1 MTRNQRR
8 EPSQRETPV
17 TEALVQERVGLTA
30 QHLPKEERARR
41 VRATML
47 QAGFTDDAA
56 FATFLRTSQSSL
68 LDVAG
73 ALSVGETYF
82 FRDPAQLR
90 LFTDEVLPRLLLARP
105 LEHVLKIW
113 SAGCASGEEP
123 YTIAMLLDERGL
135 LERACIVATD
145 ISHAALEQARAGLY
159 GSWSLRA
166 MPPMAGKR
174 YLQPVGRNYQLSAA
188 LRAAV
193 QFERRSLI
201 EGAPACSNDALTRF
215 DVIFCRNVLI
225 YLTPEACAQVS
236 RLLANSLAPG
246 GVLLTG
252 ASDPFLDLPALWQ
265 RGTSEAGV
273 LYRRLESAVAP
284 ASSAR
289 GAQQA
294 PKTDTAA
301 PRPNP
306 ARAPARPSLAHAPT
320 RSSPPAAPS
329 PSPPASASER
339 IKLVAKRDG
348 AEQAV
353 AACREQL
360 GRQPLAAELHL
371 LHASLL
377 IELGR
382 DAEAAEALR
391 GLLYLDATAALG
403 HFLSGL
409 VFRRQG
415 ERRKA
420 ARAYRRVVALCAAHP
435 EDAPVPWGDGVS
447 HRGLAEAAAHEA
459 YALDGQGGAP

>member
-1 MTRNQRR
+1 MTRNQHRKL
-8 EPSQRETPV
+8 PARETPV

-41 VRATML
+41 VRATMQ

-90 LFTDEVLPRLLLARP
+90 LFTDEVLPHLLLARP
-105 LEHVLKIW
+105 IDHVLKIW

-135 LERACIVATD
+135 LGRACIVATD
-145 ISHAALEQARAGLY
+145 ISHAALEQARAGVY

-166 MPPMAGKR
+166 TPALASKR
-174 YLQPVGRNYQLSAA
+174 YLQPVGRNYQLCAA

-201 EGAPACSNDALTRF
+201 EGAPSCGGEAPSRF

-225 YLTPEACAQVS
+225 YLTPDACAQVS
-236 RLLANSLAPG
+236 RLLAHSMAPG

-252 ASDPFLDLPALWQ
+252 ASDPFLELPALWQ
-265 RGTSEAGV
+265 RTTSEVGV
-273 LYRRLESAVAP
+273 VYRRLDSTL
-284 ASSAR
+284 AR
-289 GAQQA
+289 
-294 PKTDTAA
+294 PTAA
-301 PRPNP
+301 HGAPPQLKTEAASPRPRP
-306 ARAPARPSLAHAPT
+306 ARAPARPRPAPA
-320 RSSPPAAPS
+320 PPPDADRTATT
-329 PSPPASASER
+329 SEL
-339 IKLVAKRDG
+339 IKQIAKREG
-348 AEQAV
+348 AAQAV
-353 AACREQL
+353 AACRERL
-360 GRQPLAAELHL
+360 GREPLAAELHL

-391 GLLYLDATAALG
+391 GLLYLDANVALG

-409 VFRRQG
+409 VLRRQG

-447 HRGLAEAAAHEA
+447 HGGLSEAAAHEA
-459 YALDGQGGAP
+459 YALDGSPGAP